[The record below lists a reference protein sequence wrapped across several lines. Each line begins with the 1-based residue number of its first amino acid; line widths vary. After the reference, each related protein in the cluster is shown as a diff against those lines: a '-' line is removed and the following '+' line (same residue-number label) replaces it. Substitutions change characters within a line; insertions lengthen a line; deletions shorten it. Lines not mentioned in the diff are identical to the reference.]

1 MSIIK
6 NLISLSTYLTKNS
19 LIKESKYLISLIK
32 EAGYDWKEMG
42 KAPHLK
48 KDEYPESKKENTEI
62 IQPET
67 TTQEIA
73 NSDSESDSWNWGMEV
88 PNRGMDEDYNI
99 NDDKNIE
106 IGDKNTDESF
116 SREIIEPTVLQ
127 QIKDKFFGEYYDQ
140 ESYRSFNTLLSVLS
154 DEEDGFKTYIKYIAE
169 ENPIKFL
176 SVLASKQKFITKF
189 SKEINIAKKCI
200 FDLTEN
206 TKKELLELVNE
217 DKINNLTNLLKD
229 FKDVIIK
236 NEKLLLFLINEGK
249 EARSQIKDFL
259 YKRKYKSNIYEYKE
273 SIPNYRELIDVIKRL
288 DKEDEKKQLLNRL
301 DEALLKNPQDF
312 INQSF
317 LSAQLESFI
326 LDEKIDQKEVDR
338 YKERARE
345 IIKNKGKSKRNY

>member
-6 NLISLSTYLTKNS
+6 NLISLSNYLTKNS

-32 EAGYDWKEMG
+32 EAGYDWKEMS
-42 KAPHLK
+42 KTPHLK
-48 KDEYPESKKENTEI
+48 KDEYPESKKENTKI

-73 NSDSESDSWNWGMEV
+73 NPDSESDSWLNNEEFEVPNWGM
-88 PNRGMDEDYNI
+88 DDDYNI
-99 NDDKNIE
+99 NNNKDIE
-106 IGDKNTDESF
+106 LGDTNTDENF

-154 DEEDGFKTYIKYIAE
+154 DEEDGFKTYVKYIAE

-176 SVLASKQKFITKF
+176 SVLASKPKFITKF

-217 DKINNLTNLLKD
+217 NKINNLTDVLKD

-249 EARSQIKDFL
+249 EARSQIKDFI
-259 YKRKYKSNIYEYKE
+259 YKYNE
-273 SIPNYRELIDVIKRL
+273 SIANYRELIDVIKRL
-288 DKEDEKKQLLNRL
+288 DKEDVKKRLLNHL

-326 LDEKIDQKEVDR
+326 LEGIIEQKEIDR
-338 YKERARE
+338 YNERARE
-345 IIKNKGKSKRNY
+345 IIKNR